1 MHKIQL
7 MLMMSKDDLYDENAV
22 HVKNRPCQTISASW
36 SSWSLCNYSR
46 EMSKSLLNSE
56 FVHVQREKVK
66 LKAAAARE
74 STQWSQDGQAS
85 PSAFTLA
92 TTTEDRAA
100 DSNQVRS
107 DNEDNDYFNHTNDY
121 DNGLCPELN
130 LCAPH

>member
-1 MHKIQL
+1 M
-7 MLMMSKDDLYDENAV
+7 
-22 HVKNRPCQTISASW
+22 
-36 SSWSLCNYSR
+36 
-46 EMSKSLLNSE
+46 
-56 FVHVQREKVK
+56 QREKVK
-66 LKAAAARE
+66 LKAAVARE
-74 STQWSQDGQAS
+74 STQWFQDGQAS

-107 DNEDNDYFNHTNDY
+107 DNGDNDYFNHTNDY